1 MTTEATPSP
10 PPPTMCARHPDVETG
25 LACGRCETP
34 ICPRCLVYTPAG
46 TRCATCAA
54 IGRPKMYVLG
64 PLDYVRG
71 IATAIVVGLALGFAA
86 ALLVGPGARI
96 GLFSLIL
103 AAAAGYGLGIAMA
116 EALNLTTGR
125 KRGREMQLI
134 ASGGIVTAAV
144 TRVILSGVPLE
155 WVLRDFAGFMLAAVA
170 ISVATTRL
178 R

>member
-1 MTTEATPSP
+1 MTTEATQSP

-25 LACGRCETP
+25 LACGRCGTP

-46 TRCATCAA
+46 TRCPTCAA

-64 PLDYVRG
+64 PLDYARG
-71 IATAIVVGLALGFAA
+71 VATAVVVGLALGFVAA
-86 ALLVGPGARI
+86 VVLTPGARL
-96 GLFSLIL
+96 GLFSIIL

-125 KRGREMQLI
+125 KRGHEMQFI
-134 ASGGIVTAAV
+134 ASGGIVAAAV

-155 WVLRDFAGFMLAAVA
+155 WVLRDFAGFMLVAVA
-170 ISVATTRL
+170 ISVATSRL